1 MINQYFE
8 IARLI
13 AKQIS
18 GELDKEEQIR
28 LENWRKESPE
38 NERLFE
44 EIRNEENITAT
55 YADAIH
61 STQTWVGRR

>member
-18 GELDKEEQIR
+18 GELDKVEQSD
-28 LENWRKESPE
+28 LKTGEKNLLKTSGSSRKYVMKRTLPP
-38 NERLFE
+38 
-44 EIRNEENITAT
+44 T

>member
-44 EIRNEENITAT
+44 EIRNEETLPPT

>member
-44 EIRNEENITAT
+44 EIMKRTLPPT

-61 STQTWVGRR
+61 STQIWVGRR

>member
-28 LENWRKESPE
+28 LENW
-38 NERLFE
+38 
-44 EIRNEENITAT
+44 
-55 YADAIH
+55 
-61 STQTWVGRR
+61 